1 MMPDGMRV
9 PATVRRDKA
18 PPAGDLR
25 GRVKLQANVK
35 IGPARGKAVASCGM
49 VLAPWDARNE
59 TVIRVSRVAA
69 GGAGGKSGPDSWAD
83 QVARALGAPAPGH
96 AGNGANGRPVT
107 SGAANKKGR
116 PSASKSIS
124 KALSDK
130 SGAASAGAGSGRH
143 GGRSERTPAVDSRK
157 PWTQAEEAKLAE
169 WVRASR

>member
-9 PATVRRDKA
+9 PAPVRRDKA

-116 PSASKSIS
+116 PSAPKSIS

-143 GGRSERTPAVDSRK
+143 GGRVAPAVDSRK

-169 WVRASR
+169 WVRAFR

>member
-1 MMPDGMRV
+1 MMPDAMRV

-18 PPAGDLR
+18 PSAGDLR

-69 GGAGGKSGPDSWAD
+69 AGGAEGKSGPDSWAD
-83 QVARALGAPAPGH
+83 RVARALGALPGH
-96 AGNGANGRPVT
+96 TGNGANGRAVT
-107 SGAANKKGR
+107 SGTANKKGR
-116 PSASKSIS
+116 PSAPKSIS

-143 GGRSERTPAVDSRK
+143 GGRVAPAVDSRK

-169 WVRASR
+169 WVRAFR